1 MDSLEKPQSSEKGK
15 EEKKRKEKKGMLG
28 GLFKRKDK
36 KTKGHEDDAEDS
48 KRSLEETSR
57 ESPQPKES
65 LESLSQES
73 QKSIPQSPQRQT
85 SKLQKTPPAKLSTS
99 MNTPAYHVEP
109 VSPISTRLGQQ
120 KHTIPPPSRAPPSIE
135 VDDAGFVPESRL
147 DPGQAKSNARPVQ
160 PKGSS
165 VDVPSEGAVDIEP
178 PHGPRRGMFSRVKD
192 DIQSSSSLDRKPEP
206 VKPVQHRMALDD
218 FDSSSEPEERPDP
231 LHRSSPH
238 HPPRVTTTGTQERLS
253 ESPVD
258 VAQVDQLRKQH
269 PPGLVVDT
277 SSQEDPTISPS
288 PASSAELIET
298 PRNQKEREA
307 TPASTAHSSNSV
319 ATWSDANLR
328 AYLEDD
334 SDIRD
339 LLTLVKDKS
348 DMKPPSRDHPIVK
361 DLFKEENKK
370 LADMSKELDGLLEGF
385 LERRAKARRE
395 KSLEGIS
402 QAHF

>member
-1 MDSLEKPQSSEKGK
+1 
-15 EEKKRKEKKGMLG
+15 MLG

-36 KTKGHEDDAEDS
+36 KTKGHEDDVEDS

-57 ESPQPKES
+57 ESPQAKES

-73 QKSIPQSPQRQT
+73 QKSISQSPQRQA
-85 SKLQKTPPAKLSTS
+85 SKLQKTPPAKLSTG
-99 MNTPAYHVEP
+99 MNTSVYHMEP
-109 VSPISTRLGQQ
+109 VSPISTRHEQQ

-135 VDDAGFVPESRL
+135 VDDAGFVPVSRL
-147 DPGQAKSNARPVQ
+147 DPDQARSNVLPLQ
-160 PKGSS
+160 PQSG
-165 VDVPSEGAVDIEP
+165 VDAASQGAVDIEP
-178 PHGPRRGMFSRVKD
+178 SHGPRRGVFSLVKD
-192 DIQSSSSLDRKPEP
+192 GIQSSSSFDRKPKA
-206 VKPVQHRMALDD
+206 VKSVQHRMPLDD
-218 FDSSSEPEERPDP
+218 FDSSPEPEERPDP
-231 LHRSSPH
+231 LRRSSPH
-238 HPPRVTTTGTQERLS
+238 HLPRVMTAGTQERLS

-258 VAQVDQLRKQH
+258 VAQPDQLRKQH

-307 TPASTAHSSNSV
+307 TPASTAQSSSSA

-328 AYLEDD
+328 AYLEDE
-334 SDIRD
+334 SEIRD

-361 DLFKEENKK
+361 DLFKEENRK

-395 KSLEGIS
+395 KALEGIS
-402 QAHF
+402 QAQF